1 MIPITLVLLL
11 SAVVFAIGLFGL
23 LIVKSGIRMLM
34 CIELLLNS
42 ANINLVAFS
51 GMYGNVQ
58 GQVLALLAIAIAAA
72 EAVIGF
78 AILLVIFRHRGEI
91 NTDRLNVL
99 RW

>member
-1 MIPITLVLLL
+1 MIPLVLVLLL

-23 LIVKSGIRMLM
+23 FTLKSGIRMLM

-51 GMYGNVQ
+51 GMHDNVQ

-91 NTDRLNVL
+91 NTDMLNVL